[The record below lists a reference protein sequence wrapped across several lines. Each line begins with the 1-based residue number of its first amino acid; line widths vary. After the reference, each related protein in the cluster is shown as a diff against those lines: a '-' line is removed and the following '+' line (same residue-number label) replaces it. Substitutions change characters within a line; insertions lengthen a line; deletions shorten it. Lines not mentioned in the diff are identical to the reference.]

1 MNKPS
6 DLIKTAEAQKLLA
19 VGKVKMTQL
28 IKDGIIRHYT
38 SPLDKRLKLVS
49 RAEILALKNET
60 REAA

>member
-1 MNKPS
+1 MNKPN